1 MPASSATTEN
11 LVASAETEASAS
23 AVTLS
28 TRCEMARDAVE
39 RDKPYAGDAVRH
51 YLVSLAASFDRYALH
66 EPANGLL
73 DVKVVE
79 AIDHFLPSL
88 KECRTLLTAVARCSD
103 TMAHMPAVLTF
114 FRNIIGYK
122 SAVSQEQYCVLWS
135 DQYRYIVR
143 ELFLTAIGILMRHQQ
158 WDAVA
163 QLIGAEYSD
172 GDEPVHRFTVF
183 DGYAK
188 TLDEFRNRR
197 LQLQRM
203 SVSSDIMRDRV
214 DVTQCDFE
222 GLMQA
227 DFLLCLRSLV
237 CEPNFFVRWYPRT
250 LVYADHFAV
259 NGFDLFVTASDPA
272 RFMPLAKMLNVT
284 DWDDLMGR
292 FDAVYTA
299 WDLVRWELAGAPMD
313 FHGYMGLRNAA
324 LRQRALGG

>member
-1 MPASSATTEN
+1 MPTPAANAADRVEDLGSESST
-11 LVASAETEASAS
+11 S

-28 TRCEMARDAVE
+28 TRCEMACDAVGRE
-39 RDKPYAGDAVRH
+39 KPFAGDAVRH
-51 YLVSLAASFDRYALH
+51 YLVSLAASLDRYALH

-88 KECRTLLTAVARCSD
+88 KEWRGLLTAVATCADPS
-103 TMAHMPAVLTF
+103 AHMPAVLAF

-135 DQYRYIVR
+135 DQYRYLVR
-143 ELFLTAIGILMRHQQ
+143 ELFLTAVGIFMRHRQ

-163 QLIGAEYSD
+163 QLVSAEY
-172 GDEPVHRFTVF
+172 GDDKDTAQRFTVF

-197 LQLQRM
+197 LQLHRM

-227 DFLLCLRSLV
+227 DFVLCLRSLV

-259 NGFDLFVTASDPA
+259 NGFDQFVTASDPA
-272 RFMPLAKMLNVT
+272 RFEPLAKMLSVA
-284 DWDDLMGR
+284 DWDDLMTR
-292 FDAVYTA
+292 FEAVYRA
-299 WDLVRWELAGAPMD
+299 WDLVRWELAGAPLD
-313 FHGYMGLRNAA
+313 FHGYMGLRNPA
-324 LRQRALGG
+324 LPQRAVGG